1 MIRSMSSADC
11 NQVAM
16 IEAQEFGTILD
27 QHRLLALLKSPV
39 FFGFVDDLKGTNAV
53 FDCPTILISYL
64 LANII
69 VDEAEILSIAVL
81 ADYQN
86 LGRGNELLKHFNAFV
101 AAKNVKTVFL
111 EVAADNKAALTLYRS
126 QGFSECSRRLA
137 YYKRVDSRCDAIKM
151 KLHVKE
157 AFP

>member
-16 IEAQEFGTILD
+16 IEAQAFGTILD
-27 QHRLLALLKSPV
+27 QRHLLALLKNPV
-39 FFGFVDDLKGTNAV
+39 CFGFVDDLKRTDAA
-53 FDCPTILISYL
+53 FDYTTILAGYL
-64 LANII
+64 IANII

-81 ADYQN
+81 SDYRN
-86 LGRGNELLKHFNAFV
+86 LGKGNDLLKYFNAFITK
-101 AAKNVKTVFL
+101 KNVKTIFL

-126 QGFSECSRRLA
+126 QGFSECSRRWA
-137 YYKRVDSRCDAIKM
+137 YYKRFDSRCDAIKM
-151 KLHVKE
+151 KLYVKE

>member
-1 MIRSMSSADC
+1 MIRPMSSADC

-27 QHRLLALLKSPV
+27 QHRLLELLKNPV
-39 FFGFVDDLKGTNAV
+39 CFGFVDDLKRTDAV
-53 FDCPTILISYL
+53 FDYSTMLAGYL
-64 LANII
+64 LANIV
-69 VDEAEILSIAVL
+69 VDEAEILSIAIL

-86 LGRGNELLKHFNAFV
+86 LGRGNDLLKYFKEFI

-111 EVAADNKAALTLYRS
+111 EVAADNKAALTLYRA

-137 YYKRVDSRCDAIKM
+137 YYKRFDSRCDAIKM
-151 KLHVKE
+151 KLYVKE